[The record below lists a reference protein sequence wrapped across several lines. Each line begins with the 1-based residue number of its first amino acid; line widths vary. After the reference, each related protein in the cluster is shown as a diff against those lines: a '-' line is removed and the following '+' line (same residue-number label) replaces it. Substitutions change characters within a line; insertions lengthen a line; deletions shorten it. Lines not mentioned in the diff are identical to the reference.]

1 MDTEKGFWGGS
12 GMPSPYLAGRELLHP
27 GQGEWGPEPERLG
40 IRGVKAGGE
49 SNLTWEKTR

>member
-40 IRGVKAGGE
+40 VRGVKAGGE